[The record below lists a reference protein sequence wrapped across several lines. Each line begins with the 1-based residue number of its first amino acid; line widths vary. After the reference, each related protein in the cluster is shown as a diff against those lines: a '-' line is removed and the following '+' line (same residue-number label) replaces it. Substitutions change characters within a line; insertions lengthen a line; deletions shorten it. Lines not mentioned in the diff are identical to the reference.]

1 MLPLALLQVVASFAL
16 LALSSEAVTIAHHA
30 IKAMGDAPLQIE
42 PAPLQIESFWV
53 LLALAALPLVVA
65 VHGVARKSSQDRVLT
80 LLFGALLIVILVAS
94 AQGFGAWRL
103 WYEHVTPAS
112 TPN

>member
-1 MLPLALLQVVASFAL
+1 MMLPLALLQVVASFAL
-16 LALSSEAVTIAHHA
+16 LAVSSEAETVVRYA
-30 IKAMGDAPLQIE
+30 IHSTDGAPLQV
-42 PAPLQIESFWV
+42 PSFWV

-65 VHGVARKSSQDRVLT
+65 LLGIARRSSQDHVLA
-80 LLFGALLIVILVAS
+80 LLFGAFLLIILVAS

-103 WYEHVTPAS
+103 WYEHVSPAS